1 MKQDILVL
9 NTLSKE
15 ETLSLSA
22 KLSVMV
28 LETVDSLYTHQC
40 QTLCRRYQLRNG
52 AFSRVKKIN
61 FCPVT
66 TCNCGRCS

>member
-9 NTLSKE
+9 NTLLKE
-15 ETLSLSA
+15 ETVSLSE

-28 LETVDSLYTHQC
+28 LKKVDSLYTHQC

-52 AFSRVKKIN
+52 AFSRFKKMN
-61 FCPVT
+61 FCLVT